1 MSSTSKKKRYHSG
14 LVSAPSEIPASS
26 FGDSS
31 IQLPSLPVLQRV
43 DQKKGLQKASCQ
55 DRELEAKDQ
64 KNVPKTI
71 ELELKVRSN
80 IRKKATCKKK
90 LNSAETKESKSKST
104 LSLLESEIDNLRS
117 QVSMLNEKIAH
128 LDNDTSKSLT
138 SLSLDPISFS
148 QVAEPSDSFS
158 KKSSSALPVYELH
171 ESKAGPP
178 MESSGI
184 FSSMLDLA
192 RFYWLSGDWSALSKI
207 DITQIAHHPDRG
219 KLALFASIG
228 HNHSGNFAESKRLL
242 RFSRQWGCSRDL
254 IARLVMASAHR
265 SVAFLMQLNGND
277 NKAQLHFNAAVS
289 ATGER
294 ALCFPEQRMADG
306 NLSLNNSSY
315 PLKTSRY
322 KNLNN
327 YKNQKIPRLI
337 IAGGM
342 VRSGST
348 ALLNIAIDLLKSS
361 GINPVKYF
369 TSELKDIN
377 TFRDHILENKGVS
390 FILKSHDME
399 GGLPELCR
407 EMRAK
412 TLFSIRNIFEISASY
427 IRMAQNPDSE
437 FYQTREF
444 SLDQLIGII
453 RYEIDFFDVACKL
466 ENIKLFNCKEIS
478 SNNLV
483 SLVEKIDRFLEIG
496 NTPSKIQDI
505 AEKHCRKNNALF
517 TSRISPNQFTSLKHD
532 ADTFF
537 HKNHVLKNG
546 TPVEDFLSEDW
557 KVKIISRFS
566 PRISIEG
573 DLLI

>member
-1 MSSTSKKKRYHSG
+1 
-14 LVSAPSEIPASS
+14 
-26 FGDSS
+26 
-31 IQLPSLPVLQRV
+31 
-43 DQKKGLQKASCQ
+43 
-55 DRELEAKDQ
+55 
-64 KNVPKTI
+64 
-71 ELELKVRSN
+71 
-80 IRKKATCKKK
+80 
-90 LNSAETKESKSKST
+90 
-104 LSLLESEIDNLRS
+104 
-117 QVSMLNEKIAH
+117 
-128 LDNDTSKSLT
+128 
-138 SLSLDPISFS
+138 
-148 QVAEPSDSFS
+148 
-158 KKSSSALPVYELH
+158 
-171 ESKAGPP
+171 
-178 MESSGI
+178 
-184 FSSMLDLA
+184 
-192 RFYWLSGDWSALSKI
+192 
-207 DITQIAHHPDRG
+207 
-219 KLALFASIG
+219 
-228 HNHSGNFAESKRLL
+228 
-242 RFSRQWGCSRDL
+242 
-254 IARLVMASAHR
+254 
-265 SVAFLMQLNGND
+265 
-277 NKAQLHFNAAVS
+277 
-289 ATGER
+289 
-294 ALCFPEQRMADG
+294 
-306 NLSLNNSSY
+306 
-315 PLKTSRY
+315 
-322 KNLNN
+322 
-327 YKNQKIPRLI
+327 
-337 IAGGM
+337 
-342 VRSGST
+342 
-348 ALLNIAIDLLKSS
+348 
-361 GINPVKYF
+361 VKYF

-407 EMRAK
+407 EMKAK

-466 ENIKLFNCKEIS
+466 ENFQLFNCKDIS

-483 SLVEKIDRFLEIG
+483 SLVEKIDRFLELG